1 MQIILVQQEVEQ
13 ALRDYVAS
21 RLTLVEGTS
30 FEIDLAATRG
40 VNGITATINLVQPGQ
55 AQAQAATQ
63 AAVAAPAVSR
73 KSTPE
78 APAKAQEATVTAQ
91 QDPNVSE
98 TPTDPNQGQEAGQVT
113 TETPVADP
121 NQADPNVTGTE
132 VPQTKSLFG
141 GLSRPK
147 NS

>member
-21 RLTLVEGTS
+21 RLTLVEGTC

-55 AQAQAATQ
+55 AQAATQ
-63 AAVAAPAVSR
+63 AAVAAPAASR

-78 APAKAQEATVTAQ
+78 APAKAQETAVTAQ
-91 QDPNVSE
+91 PDPNVPE
-98 TPTDPNQGQEAGQVT
+98 TPADPNQGQEAGQVT
-113 TETPVADP
+113 TETPAADP
-121 NQADPNVTGTE
+121 NQADPNVAGTE

-141 GLSRPK
+141 GLTRPK

>member
-21 RLTLVEGTS
+21 RLTLVEGTC

-55 AQAQAATQ
+55 AQAATQ
-63 AAVAAPAVSR
+63 AAVAASAASR

-78 APAKAQEATVTAQ
+78 APAKAQETAVTAQ
-91 QDPNVSE
+91 PDPNVPE
-98 TPTDPNQGQEAGQVT
+98 TPADPNQGQEAGQVT
-113 TETPVADP
+113 TETPAADP
-121 NQADPNVTGTE
+121 NQADPNVAGTE

-141 GLSRPK
+141 GLTRPK